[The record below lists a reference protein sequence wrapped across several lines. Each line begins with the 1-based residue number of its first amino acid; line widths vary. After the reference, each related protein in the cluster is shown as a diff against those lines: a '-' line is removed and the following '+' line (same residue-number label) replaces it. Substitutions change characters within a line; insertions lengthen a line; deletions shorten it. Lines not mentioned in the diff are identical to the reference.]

1 MLEII
6 LVAMVGL
13 SLATIDT
20 LLLIYIL
27 GERRRSVQPQETVH
41 EETVEPETDEQ
52 EQQEYAQEIMD
63 VIHELFGGDE
73 YEE

>member
-41 EETVEPETDEQ
+41 EEIVEPETDEQ

-63 VIHELFGGDE
+63 VIHELFEGDE